1 MTEFAIE
8 TRHLSY
14 AYGKK
19 KKVVKDLDIRVE
31 RGKIYSFLG
40 PNGAGKSTTIKLLLG
55 LLRAGQGN
63 IKLLG
68 FDNSDRMAIN
78 KRIGVLVESPG
89 LYEHLSGY
97 SNLKI
102 QADIRGVDEA
112 RVKEVIRQVN
122 MQEAAHAKV
131 KTYSTGMKQ
140 RIGLAIAMLQKP
152 DLLILDE
159 PTNGLDPKGIRE
171 IRNLLIE
178 LNRELGIT
186 IFLSTHL
193 LSEAERVS
201 HRIGIIQRGELL
213 FQGSRKE
220 LQALKSSSVRAMFN
234 TSDNTKASELLSN
247 GRLVETNEDGLLLVE
262 CNDEKEVAELNRQ
275 LVENGFDVY
284 HASVYQA
291 DLEEMFLNLTNEEN
305 HEK

>member
-1 MTEFAIE
+1 MTEYAIE
-8 TRHLSY
+8 TSRLSY

-19 KKVVKDLDIRVE
+19 KDVVKDLSIRVE
-31 RGKIYSFLG
+31 KGKIYSFLG

-55 LLRAGQGN
+55 LLRARQGC

-68 FDNSDRMAIN
+68 YDNSDRMAVN

-102 QADIRGVDEA
+102 QAAVRNVDEA
-112 RVKEVIRQVN
+112 RVQEVIRQVN
-122 MQEAAHAKV
+122 MQEAARAKV
-131 KTYSTGMKQ
+131 NTYSTGMKQ

-171 IRNLLIE
+171 IRDLLIE
-178 LNRELGIT
+178 LNQELGIT

-193 LSEAERVS
+193 LSEAEKVS
-201 HRIGIIQRGELL
+201 HRIGIIQKGKII

-220 LQALKSSSVRAMFN
+220 LQALKSSSVRAIFN
-234 TSDNTKASELLSN
+234 TNNNLKAKDILATH
-247 GRLVETNEDGLLLVE
+247 RQVEKREDGYLLVE
-262 CNDEKEVAELNRQ
+262 CEDENEIAALNRE
-275 LVENGFDVY
+275 LVNNNLDVF
-284 HASVYQA
+284 HATAYQA